1 MSDVIDWP
9 VELIPTDMTWGLE
22 ANNVSYESP
31 FTKDVQVVSMPGSRW
46 VTTLTFSDIV
56 GTRRQLL
63 ETTVMALNG
72 MAGRVRLWDFGARLV
87 GSPQPVLGAPVV
99 STAGQIGVFLSTRGW
114 TPDSVVLRL
123 GDWIA
128 VNGELKRVR
137 ADVMSDSVGQALLPI
152 FPMLR
157 TSPPA
162 GTPLD
167 VSRPCGVFRLSGDDQ
182 GKFSRKPGLFV
193 QSSVSIEFKETWS
206 T

>member
-9 VELIPTDMTWGLE
+9 IDLIPTDMTWALE

-46 VTTLTFSDIV
+46 VTTLTFTDVV
-56 GTRRQLL
+56 GAKRQLL

-99 STAGQIGVFLSTRGW
+99 SAAGQTGVFLATRGW
-114 TPDSVVLRL
+114 SPDSLVLRL
-123 GDWIA
+123 GDWVS
-128 VNGELKRVR
+128 VNGELKRIR
-137 ADVMSDSVGQALLPI
+137 ADVVSDGVGQATLPI

-157 TSPPA
+157 SSHPA
-162 GTPLD
+162 GTPLQVD
-167 VSRPCGVFRLSGDDQ
+167 RPCGIFRLSGDNQ
-182 GKFSRKPGLFV
+182 GKFSRRL
-193 QSSVSIEFKETWS
+193 S
-206 T
+206 